1 MPQKCFSIYANSR
14 DKEKVLNIKC
24 LDEKDA
30 NEWIDN
36 LKTVIEHMSKIKTI
50 RNAIQFSSTYKK

>member
-14 DKEKVLNIKC
+14 DKEKVMNIKC